1 MRTRQVSVF
10 VQNQPGRLLAILEV
24 IEKNGI
30 SLSALS
36 ISESGEFGI
45 VRMIFPDAERGMEAL
60 REAGFTTRID
70 WIVSAEI
77 PDVPGG
83 LLNSVV
89 KPLSEADVNLKYFYA
104 FTDSTT
110 NMTYV
115 VLKADDLDKAEQI
128 LEGK

>member
-30 SLSALS
+30 SLRALS